1 MTNTRELFKSRN
13 RLAVAPQDVLLSGPD
28 SAMTN
33 LDVRRMACFPYSLP
47 EATLRASLGLALQ
60 ENPVLTGRL
69 VSGDDG
75 RTYLRC
81 NDKGLLLIVRYNDA
95 PMPDYG
101 YDNSPRRHIGKYVG
115 KLSSNKI
122 DKRKPLVSVQIN
134 YFRNGML
141 IGFANDHSV
150 MDGNIAWE
158 FLNRWAD
165 YTREPQQPAKAYCLD
180 RAQSRDFDSG
190 ERTEPATRHARLRHL
205 SKWGQSRFF
214 AGLALGQF
222 RRTTAQF
229 HLPKQ
234 QLIALKEEVS
244 SQLPDGEW
252 VSSLDIPAGLLLQ
265 FFSISCTKKD
275 FTAYTIYNLRS
286 IPDSCFPANYVGNA
300 SVTRSCTLPTR
311 DESITLASCARKV
324 RQLSSGIDQDDV
336 RQDMAYLNYMYDR
349 DKKRSLYNDTMLAQ
363 GTANGYLI
371 NNYARFPAYS
381 IDFGPGQPSWC
392 DYPRVIYPRYAMI
405 LPDPNDDGVRVQI
418 TLPKKE
424 MKAVL
429 DLPKHVRQFDTALSF

>member
-1 MTNTRELFKSRN
+1 
-13 RLAVAPQDVLLSGPD
+13 
-28 SAMTN
+28 MTN
-33 LDVRRMACFPYSLP
+33 LNVRRIACFPYILP

-69 VSGDDG
+69 VSGDDS

-81 NDKGLLLIVRYNDA
+81 NNTGLLLVVKYDDA
-95 PMPDYG
+95 PMPNYG
-101 YDNSPRRHIGKYVG
+101 YDHSPRKHFPKYVA

-122 DKRKPLVSVQIN
+122 AKNKPLVSVQVN
-134 YFRNGML
+134 YFQDGMI

-158 FLNRWAD
+158 FLNRWGD
-165 YTREPQQPAKAYCLD
+165 YTREPQQPARAYCLD
-180 RAQSRDFDSG
+180 RAQSRHFDSG
-190 ERTEPATRHARLRHL
+190 ERTEPATSHARLRYL
-205 SKWGQSRFF
+205 SKWAQFKFF

-222 RRTTAQF
+222 RRTTTQF
-229 HLPKQ
+229 HLSKQ
-234 QLIALKEEVS
+234 QLTELKEEVS

-252 VSSLDIPAGLLLQ
+252 ISSLDIPAGLLLQ
-265 FFSISCTKKD
+265 FFSLSCTEKD

-286 IPDSCFPANYVGNA
+286 IPDGHFPATYVGNA

-324 RQLSSGIDQDDV
+324 RQLSSGIKQYDV
-336 RQDMAYLNYMYDR
+336 RQDLAYLNYMYDR

-381 IDFGPGQPSWC
+381 IDFGPGLPSWC
-392 DYPRVIYPRYAMI
+392 DYPRVIYRRYAMI
-405 LPDPNDDGVRVQI
+405 LSDPNDDGVRVQI

-424 MKAVL
+424 MQKVL
-429 DLPKHVRQFDTALSF
+429 DLPRDIRKFETAFSA